1 MQSEVDKGW
10 TEKQVSRIQSVC
22 KRNRYKTAVKPGR
35 RAAPLTAQFVVLGS
49 VFSEHILLKRKLH
62 GGLELC
68 DQIQSISRNSGR
80 KLPTFGEGYE
90 PTDSRSESNP
100 M

>member
-10 TEKQVSRIQSVC
+10 SEKQVTRIQSVC
-22 KRNRYKTAVKPGR
+22 KRDRSETEVKPVETGC
-35 RAAPLTAQFVVLGS
+35 PLTAQFAVLRR
-49 VFSEHILLKRKLH
+49 VFTEHILLKRKRH
-62 GGLELC
+62 GGLEFC
-68 DQIQSISRNSGR
+68 DQKQSISRKSGR
-80 KLPTFGEGYE
+80 KLPTFGEGYK